1 MTADGTATVTDVERV
16 AEAALGWLSDN
27 RAGFRLGDD
36 ALEPEGDVNAS
47 WKPLGELAQTCV
59 CVLRHT
65 PPGSAPYDIATD
77 LLDHAWRETR
87 HGRLFLDLQRLEPCA
102 TYPLEVYAAFASG
115 GLRHRA
121 YEDFATHLTRT
132 RSWRTTELLPNRLLS
147 ILNSERRSGLTPHEA
162 TPDALRRTWLGGL
175 PEPWTFE
182 RTAGYT
188 LTHVVFHLTD
198 WGHDV
203 DGVPADIAAYLGTW
217 LPAWLDSC
225 VETRHWDLCC
235 ELLAVAASLPEPPA
249 PELTEDAWAAVAG
262 AQDDTGALTE
272 MGRGPRGE
280 DVLRVFAN
288 CYHSTLVAAFAATLT
303 AARRADDRN
312 TATTHRGVPA

>member
-1 MTADGTATVTDVERV
+1 MTATDVRRL
-16 AEAALGWLSDN
+16 AEAALRWLSDN
-27 RAGFRLGDD
+27 RDGFRLGDD
-36 ALEPEGDVNAS
+36 ALEPDADVNSS

-59 CVLRHT
+59 CVRRHT
-65 PPGSAPYDIATD
+65 APGSALHDTASD
-77 LLDHAWRETR
+77 LLDHAWHQTR
-87 HGRLFLDLQRLEPCA
+87 DGALFLDLQRLEPCA

-121 YEDFATHLTRT
+121 YEDFTAPLLRT

-147 ILNSERRSGLTPHEA
+147 ILNSERRSGFTPHEA
-162 TPDALRRTWLGGL
+162 ATAVLRRTWLGGL
-175 PEPWTFE
+175 PEPWLFE

-188 LTHVVFHLTD
+188 LTHVVYHLTD

-203 DGVPADIAAYLGTW
+203 HGVPADVAAYLDTW
-217 LPAWLDSC
+217 LPAWLDGC
-225 VETRHWDLCC
+225 VETQHWDLCC
-235 ELLAVAASLPEPPA
+235 ELLAVAAGLPEPLS
-249 PELTEDAWAAVAG
+249 PELTEDAWAAVAQ

-280 DVLRVFAN
+280 EVLRVFAN

-303 AARRADDRN
+303 AARRPAGRSTDD
-312 TATTHRGVPA
+312 THRGVPA